1 MRMELLRGEGDARV
15 LRVSA
20 LLPDGSPSVVEVFG
34 PRGWRDHTVGVRG
47 PGGRRRAETAGGAA
61 ARADR
66 RGRAARERGP
76 ARNPLRGDVAGE
88 LHGAPG
94 APDRRVSGACPAPGG
109 KPCAAQRSTR
119 PLRCGRHSP
128 LEFRSDG
135 PEVPVR
141 SRLVPDR
148 VEQAPLA
155 AAGLCRCRRGGPP
168 RSGPGG
174 F

>member
-76 ARNPLRGDVAGE
+76 ARNPLRGDVARE
-88 LHGAPG
+88 LTV
-94 APDRRVSGACPAPGG
+94 R
-109 KPCAAQRSTR
+109 
-119 PLRCGRHSP
+119 
-128 LEFRSDG
+128 
-135 PEVPVR
+135 PVR
-141 SRLVPDR
+141 RHR
-148 VEQAPLA
+148 QARA
-155 AAGLCRCRRGGPP
+155 SACRRGGPGP
-168 RSGPGG
+168 PGG
-174 F
+174 GLSGRFPAVAVVGPRGCPLQRGGSS

>member
-76 ARNPLRGDVAGE
+76 ARNPLRGDVARE
-88 LHGAPG
+88 LTVRPV
-94 APDRRVSGACPAPGG
+94 RRIDEFLELVLRPAEAVCSPAVDS
-109 KPCAAQRSTR
+109 AA
-119 PLRCGRHSP
+119 PLR
-128 LEFRSDG
+128 
-135 PEVPVR
+135 
-141 SRLVPDR
+141 
-148 VEQAPLA
+148 AALA
-155 AAGLCRCRRGGPP
+155 AGVPE
-168 RSGPGG
+168 
-174 F
+174 